1 MKNFIRLFIG
11 WVWLFSAIPIMAQKE
26 MSTTQKDGLQ
36 IVKIKTIEGTV
47 TVNLPSDIYS
57 GDVIS
62 GTVIA
67 EPKKTNKKNKSK
79 KELKKEEENKTNLLA
94 HVITLFGTNVLVSQD
109 RFSIDVPQNGRI
121 PSPTIELKNVADEL
135 VESTTLSVNHIL
147 REPLQGNYLQLP
159 AFMRSGYYQEI
170 KGNFDGNFGNTLVS
184 LDGSPINIMAESP
197 DRIVITTPEN
207 LHGVKQLSIKE
218 NENEYLA
225 DIAIV
230 NLDLTADKI
239 DLLKGESTNINLIIE
254 GLGTVDAP
262 VEIHVDNLSPA
273 NISLSGGNHQE
284 IVIEPETVPETG
296 IYSNAF
302 AITAK
307 LSGGYSVSAQLIVP
321 ELEPVPIDE
330 VEKPKDPVEK
340 CGFAWYGKW
349 KKIKTITKADE
360 SQKQVVKSTHRKCTV
375 CQKSSVW
382 TYYKIPMFRYNVEER
397 DKFTCT
403 MIKGHAGSH
412 HGTSKKEQREVAVGT
427 AFRYKIVRTGDCGH
441 TVFVKWKKK

>member
-1 MKNFIRLFIG
+1 
-11 WVWLFSAIPIMAQKE
+11 
-26 MSTTQKDGLQ
+26 
-36 IVKIKTIEGTV
+36 
-47 TVNLPSDIYS
+47 
-57 GDVIS
+57 
-62 GTVIA
+62 
-67 EPKKTNKKNKSK
+67 
-79 KELKKEEENKTNLLA
+79 
-94 HVITLFGTNVLVSQD
+94 
-109 RFSIDVPQNGRI
+109 
-121 PSPTIELKNVADEL
+121 
-135 VESTTLSVNHIL
+135 
-147 REPLQGNYLQLP
+147 
-159 AFMRSGYYQEI
+159 MRSGYYQEI

-184 LDGSPINIMAESP
+184 LDGSPINIMAQSP
-197 DRIVITTPEN
+197 DR
-207 LHGVKQLSIKE
+207 
-218 NENEYLA
+218 
-225 DIAIV
+225 
-230 NLDLTADKI
+230 
-239 DLLKGESTNINLIIE
+239 
-254 GLGTVDAP
+254 
-262 VEIHVDNLSPA
+262 
-273 NISLSGGNHQE
+273 
-284 IVIEPETVPETG
+284 IVIEPETVPEAG
-296 IYSNAF
+296 IYSNVF

-427 AFRYKIVRTGDCGH
+427 AFRYKIVRTGDCCH